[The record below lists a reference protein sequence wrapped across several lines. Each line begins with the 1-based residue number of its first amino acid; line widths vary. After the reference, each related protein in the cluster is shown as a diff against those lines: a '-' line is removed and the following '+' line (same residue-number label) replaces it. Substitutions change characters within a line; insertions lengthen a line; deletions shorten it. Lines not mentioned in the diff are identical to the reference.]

1 MALYTTWRCHEDDDD
16 EDDDDVTKKTTVL
29 HLVFLPQM
37 LE

>member
-16 EDDDDVTKKTTVL
+16 EDDDDVTEKTTVL